1 MNMKTKPEAM
11 KSSTET
17 VMTLPLPLWQRTWA
31 HLLLIFFASL
41 AVYANSFHVP
51 FVFDDYTS
59 ILQNPVVK
67 NLERFLS
74 GDGYAYN
81 PRRFVGYLTI
91 ALNYHFGGLNV
102 FGYHVVNLAI
112 HIANGFLVYALA
124 ALGVKA
130 AVTRD
135 SGLAQA
141 GILEELPPTS
151 YSLLPL
157 FAALLFVVHPVQT
170 QAVTYIVQRLA
181 SLATLWYLAAVVLY
195 LKGRLLKEEGKG
207 RFLVPAL
214 MTAAVVS
221 ALLAMRTKEIAFTLP
236 AAALLLEFSF
246 FRLPTRKRLVLIIP
260 LLCSILALAVAVLQV
275 DRPLG
280 ELLNDV
286 NEMTRETRDIS
297 RSAYLFTQFS
307 VIMTYLRLIVIPVS
321 QNLDYDYPLYDSF
334 LNPHVLLSFLGI
346 LLLLSLGVYLY
357 RASRREGGQLLR
369 LGGFGILWFFLTLS
383 VESSIIPIRD
393 VIFEHRLYLPS
404 AGLFIAIAAV
414 LSVLGRRH
422 ATVLTGG
429 AAVVCLALA
438 VATFNRNSVWRD
450 NITLWSDVAAKSPNK
465 YRPLFNLGKSHADA
479 GSTQEALGLF
489 EKALAILPNDPETLY
504 NMAVVSA
511 KGGDA
516 AGAEGLFRR
525 VLAIEP
531 RYVNAIHNLA
541 QIEASR
547 SNYIEA
553 EKLFLQVKELDPQST
568 MARSNLGLLYRLT
581 NRGALAEAEY
591 RAALELD
598 PRNAGV
604 WNRLGVLYVSQGRL
618 DEAVITFR
626 RAVEYGPDRS
636 EYAENLQRTL
646 ALSK

>member
-1 MNMKTKPEAM
+1 MA
-11 KSSTET
+11 
-17 VMTLPLPLWQRTWA
+17 A
-31 HLLLIFFASL
+31 
-41 AVYANSFHVP
+41 YANSFAVP

-67 NLERFLS
+67 NLEKFLS

-81 PRRFVGYLTI
+81 PRRFVGYLTL

-102 FGYHVVNLAI
+102 LGYHLVNLII

-124 ALGVKA
+124 ALAVKA
-130 AVTRD
+130 A
-135 SGLAQA
+135 
-141 GILEELPPTS
+141 
-151 YSLLPL
+151 SLVNGERETVNGKTASTVHSSPLTGYLPL
-157 FAALLFVVHPVQT
+157 FASLLFVLHPIQT

-181 SLATLWYLAAVVLY
+181 SLATFWYLAAVVLY

-207 RFLVPAL
+207 SFLVPAL
-214 MTAAVVS
+214 MTAAVVT
-221 ALLAMRTKEIAFTLP
+221 AVLAMRTKEIAFTLP
-236 AAALLLEFSF
+236 AAVLLLEFSF
-246 FRLPTRKRLVLIIP
+246 FRLPTRKRLFFVVPLI
-260 LLCSILALAVAVLQV
+260 CAILALAVAVLQV

-297 RSAYLFTQFS
+297 RSTYLFTQFS
-307 VIMTYLRLIVIPVS
+307 VIMTYLRLMVLPVS

-334 LNPHVLLSFLGI
+334 LNPHVVASFLGI
-346 LLLLSLGVYLY
+346 LLLLALGVYFY
-357 RASRREGGQLLR
+357 WTSRRDGFRLLR
-369 LGGFGILWFFLTLS
+369 LAGFGIFWFFLTLS

-404 AGLFIAIAAV
+404 AGLFIAV
-414 LSVLGRRH
+414 
-422 ATVLTGG
+422 
-429 AAVVCLALA
+429 AAVVQVIGRQHFALLVGGAVVACLALGL
-438 VATFNRNSVWRD
+438 VTFNRNSVWRD
-450 NITLWSDVAAKSPNK
+450 NITLWSDVAAKSPAK
-465 YRPLFNLGKSHADA
+465 YRPLFNLGKSYADA
-479 GSTQEALGLF
+479 GRTQEAGALF
-489 EKALAILPNDPETLY
+489 EKALVILPNDPETLY
-504 NMAVVSA
+504 NMAVVTA
-511 KGGDA
+511 KGGDEA
-516 AGAEGLFRR
+516 QAEELFRR

-547 SNYIEA
+547 GNYPKA

-581 NRGALAEAEY
+581 NRAAQAEAEY

-598 PRNAGV
+598 TRDADV

-618 DEAVITFR
+618 DEAAEQFR
-626 RAVEYGPDRS
+626 RAIQYAPDRS
-636 EYAENLQRTL
+636 EYVENLKRAL
-646 ALSK
+646 AVPR